1 MISKKSKKNIT
12 QYSNKQ
18 FSKILATYIQEASTV
33 LQYSLLLPPI
43 SPSLKGK
50 TAFTFEEIMEQVTDA
65 LYQNCNYFLN
75 SFDFNVFGYKK
86 SDCPDL
92 SLLCMHSNFWK
103 HVFKQDM
110 ILSTYDK
117 LRKIISEFCPLNYH
131 ALTRC
136 FNLTTPPQKYN
147 YIHHGFDYLS
157 TKNTSSKNRIDLS
170 LSDENDALTIS
181 FREKEEY
188 IYQKDDDGD
197 KRTPLSTTY
206 AKNNDRKIDKLSTNL
221 GTANLSLNP
230 LCFCPH
236 WSAEEN
242 SIYKINLLEFYQ
254 YTMTYK
260 SSKKLNLD
268 SSSIVPILNAYKKI
282 NFKKTQYKN
291 YKESVHQLLAAVSL
305 DVVDNSFSFAEQPI
319 VHNMLTSD
327 KIYLRYQIEKLF
339 SPVMIDCMYQNIIP
353 TKGKKH
359 TLTPLLDT
367 IAACSILPNVF
378 TRHYILQMCLDTI
391 SKHFD
396 YNFKDSYF
404 TTNLKE
410 DPFIMGR
417 QMSSNGIFSNAKLQI
432 LSNRYSEF
440 INYLG
445 RFLFPIMENY
455 FFCTLWENCP
465 ASSPA
470 EKTLKIYL
478 QIREYLNNN
487 DFVHDLFKTEEIIL
501 TPLSGNAKLKPDDI
515 IRPDFSLNEESLTD
529 TTLYHDCIMACSPE
543 PTEPPIPDFISL
555 NYLNKTIERLPTAIQ
570 HTYASH
576 ILP

>member
-1 MISKKSKKNIT
+1 MKSKGKNASY
-12 QYSNKQ
+12 QNKQ
-18 FSKILATYIQEASTV
+18 FSKILAYRIQEASTV

-43 SPSLKGK
+43 STSLKLK
-50 TAFTFEEIMEQVTDA
+50 NAATFDETIEQIADA

-75 SFDFNVFGYKK
+75 SFDFNVFGYMK
-86 SDCPDL
+86 SDCSDL
-92 SLLCMHSNFWK
+92 SLLCMRPDFWK

-110 ILSTYDK
+110 ILSAYNK
-117 LRKIISEFCPLNYH
+117 LRKIISEFCPLNNH

-136 FNLTTPPQKYN
+136 FILTTPPQKVN

-157 TKNTSSKNRIDLS
+157 TENTSSKNRIDLT
-170 LSDENDALTIS
+170 LSDENDSLTLS
-181 FREKEEY
+181 FKNKEEY
-188 IYQKDDDGD
+188 IYQKYDDED
-197 KRTPLSTTY
+197 KAPAPSSSH
-206 AKNNDRKIDKLSTNL
+206 APNNNRKINTLNKHLRE
-221 GTANLSLNP
+221 ANLSLNP

-236 WSAEEN
+236 WSTEEN

-254 YTMTYK
+254 YTMSYK
-260 SSKKLNLD
+260 SSKSQNLG
-268 SSSIVPILNAYKKI
+268 SSSILPILNAYKKI
-282 NFKKTQYKN
+282 NFKKLQYNK
-291 YKESVHQLLAAVSL
+291 YKESVHRLLTAISL
-305 DVVDNSFSFAEQPI
+305 DVVDNSLAFAQQPI

-404 TTNLKE
+404 TANLKE

-417 QMSSNGIFSNAKLQI
+417 QTSSNGIFSNAKLQMF
-432 LSNRYSEF
+432 SNRYSEF

-487 DFVHDLFKTEEIIL
+487 DFVHNLFKTEEIIL
-501 TPLSGNAKLKPDDI
+501 TPLSSNAKLKPDDI

-543 PTEPPIPDFISL
+543 PAEPPIPDFINL

>member
-1 MISKKSKKNIT
+1 MSSNAKKTKY
-12 QYSNKQ
+12 QNKL
-18 FSKILATYIQEASTV
+18 FSEILAYRIQETSTV
-33 LQYSLLLPPI
+33 LQYSLLLPTI
-43 SPSLKGK
+43 STSLKSK
-50 TAFTFEEIMEQVTDA
+50 NAATFDETIGQITDT

-75 SFDFNVFGYKK
+75 SFDFNVFGYMK
-86 SDCPDL
+86 SDCSDL

-117 LRKIISEFCPLNYH
+117 LRKIISEFCPIANN
-131 ALTRC
+131 AMTRYSN
-136 FNLTTPPQKYN
+136 FTNSPETFDS
-147 YIHHGFDYLS
+147 IHHGFDYLS
-157 TKNTSSKNRIDLS
+157 AKGTSFDESYIDLE
-170 LSDENDALTIS
+170 LSDEHDNIEIESSPQESYMASVVSSHAPNNKRRINSLSKKLDA
-181 FREKEEY
+181 
-188 IYQKDDDGD
+188 
-197 KRTPLSTTY
+197 
-206 AKNNDRKIDKLSTNL
+206 
-221 GTANLSLNP
+221 ANLSLEP
-230 LCFCPH
+230 LYLQPR
-236 WSAEEN
+236 WSVE
-242 SIYKINLLEFYQ
+242 SNLVSKLSLFEFYQ
-254 YTMTYK
+254 YTMSYNSFNK
-260 SSKKLNLD
+260 DLGP
-268 SSSIVPILNAYKKI
+268 SSILPILNAYKKI
-282 NFKKTQYKN
+282 NFKKKQYNK
-291 YKESVHQLLAAVSL
+291 YKESVHRLLTAISL
-305 DVVDNSFSFAEQPI
+305 DVVDNSLSLAKQPI

-339 SPVMIDCMYQNIIP
+339 SPIMIDCMYQNIIP

-404 TTNLKE
+404 TANLKE
-410 DPFIMGR
+410 DPFIMGK

-470 EKTLKIYL
+470 EKALKIYL
-478 QIREYLNNN
+478 QIREYLNNK

-501 TPLSGNAKLKPDDI
+501 TPLSGNTKLKSDDI
-515 IRPDFSLNEESLTD
+515 IRPDFSLNKESLTD

-555 NYLNKTIERLPTAIQ
+555 NYLNKTIDRLPTAIQ